1 MMRSNGYLEFN
12 FSSKYDELVFRKI
25 ISTLNRNKTSFYL
38 NQEKLF
44 FKELANGYYELIGS
58 KIAKYLGIKS
68 VEYDLAIF
76 NFRDKSISGVIS
88 KDFREDNYKVYNF
101 DMIINDYLKDNKVEN
116 IDNYMNL
123 EFIYK
128 VLNYRYKDYPDS
140 LIIINNIMDEL
151 ITYFL
156 FDILIGNFDNGRY
169 NYELMENNTDAKN
182 APYYDFDNTFL
193 FKMTRFTVS
202 DSNNYDIYDNL
213 LEFLSKVDKKY
224 INRFMDMY
232 NKLTPD
238 RLEEIFLEVEKDID
252 SKMSNNFKNILFL
265 AYSRHYEK
273 ISDILSINV
282 IKK

>member
-38 NQEKLF
+38 NQEKIF
-44 FKELANGYYELIGS
+44 FKELDNGYYELIGS
-58 KIAKYLGIKS
+58 KIAKYLGINS
-68 VEYDLAIF
+68 VDYDLAIF
-76 NFRDKSISGVIS
+76 NFMDKSIEGVIS
-88 KDFREDNYKVYNF
+88 NDFREDNYKVVNF
-101 DMIINDYLKDNKVEN
+101 DMLINDYLKDNNVGN

-128 VLNYRYKDYPDS
+128 VLNYRYKDYPNS
-140 LIIINNIMDEL
+140 LVIINNIMDEL

-169 NYELMENNTDAKN
+169 NYELMENNIDAKT

-193 FKMTRFTVS
+193 FKRTRFTVS

-213 LEFLSKVDKKY
+213 LELLSKTDNRYVD
-224 INRFMDMY
+224 RFMDMY

-238 RLEEIFLEVEKDID
+238 MLEEIFLEVEKEIGI
-252 SKMSNNFKNILFL
+252 KISNNFKNILFL
-265 AYSRHYEK
+265 AYSRHYDR
-273 ISDILSINV
+273 IGDILSINV